1 VNALTWLSE
10 SDDVRVH
17 DRDWLM
23 LIDGAWRPAAR
34 GATIDVFDPGRAE
47 KLAEV
52 PAGDAEDIDAAVS
65 AARRAFADG
74 RWSRLPAS
82 TRGEVL
88 WRLADLIDEHAEPL
102 ARLEATNQGMPYRSA
117 LTDTIPSVSRC
128 FRYYAGWADKIGG
141 SSSDLSKGDD
151 DVHAYTLKEPIGVAG
166 LIIPWNAPLAM
177 AAWKLA
183 PALAAGCSCVLKPA
197 EETPLT
203 ALCLGELVGA
213 AGVPDGVV
221 NIVTGLGEP
230 AGAALAAH
238 PDVDKVAFT
247 GSTEVGRR
255 IIAAS
260 AGNLKKVTL
269 ELGGKSPV
277 IICADADLERAVP
290 GAAWAIFSNSGQV
303 CTAGS
308 RLFVH
313 RSLAD
318 EVAERLATLAR
329 DIQVGYCMDEASE
342 MGPLVSAKQ
351 HETVLGYVESGVSE
365 GVEVIADGELPD
377 AGYFVRPT
385 LLVGASPSMRAVRE
399 EIFGPVLAIMT
410 FDDVD
415 GALAAANATP
425 YGLAGSV
432 WTESMRTAHRVS
444 RGLRAGRVGI
454 NVHGYPDVT
463 MPTGGYKQSGWGRE
477 LGREGLENYLETKS
491 LFVRT

>member
-1 VNALTWLSE
+1 
-10 SDDVRVH
+10 
-17 DRDWLM
+17 M
-23 LIDGAWRPAAR
+23 LIDGTWCEAAQ
-34 GATIDVFDPGRAE
+34 GGSIDVFDPGRGE
-47 KLAEV
+47 KIAEV
-52 PAGDAEDIDAAVS
+52 PAGGAEDIDAAVR
-65 AARRAFADG
+65 AARAAFADG
-74 RWSRLPAS
+74 RWSRLPGAV
-82 TRGEVL
+82 RGEVL
-88 WRLADLIDEHAEPL
+88 WRAADLIDEHADAL
-102 ARLEATNQGMPYRSA
+102 ARLESTNQGMPFRSA
-117 LTDTIPSVSRC
+117 VADALPSVSRC
-128 FRYYAGWADKIGG
+128 FRYYAGWADKIQG
-141 SSSDLSKGDD
+141 SSSDLQKGDTA
-151 DVHAYTLKEPIGVAG
+151 VHAYTLKEPIGVAG
-166 LIIPWNAPLAM
+166 LIIPWNAPLSM

-203 ALCLGELVGA
+203 ALCLGELLLE
-213 AGVPDGVV
+213 AGVPAGVL
-221 NIVTGLGEP
+221 NIVTGVGET
-230 AGAALAAH
+230 AGAALVAH

-255 IIAAS
+255 IVQAS

-277 IICADADLERAVP
+277 ILCEDADLERAVP
-290 GAAWAIFSNSGQV
+290 GAAWGIFANAGQV

-313 RSLAD
+313 RSLAE
-318 EVAERLATLAR
+318 EVVERLGGLAR
-329 DIQVGYCMDEASE
+329 EIQVGYCMDADAQ
-342 MGPLVSAKQ
+342 MGPLVSARQ
-351 HETVLGYVESGVSE
+351 QATVRGYVESSVSE
-365 GVEVIADGELPD
+365 GAEVIADGDLPD

-399 EIFGPVLAIMT
+399 EIFGPVLAIMA

-415 GALAAANATP
+415 EALEAANATP

-444 RGLRAGRVGI
+444 RALRAGRVGV
-454 NVHGYPDVT
+454 NVHGYPDVS

-491 LFVRT
+491 LFVAA